1 MRIFNIERI
10 DFYDDLV
17 SIYFSIYQFHFWI
30 NFSNDEYK
38 EKDNDGIS
46 LEMCARLEEY
56 FYDYDR
62 YEDYQEDFTLNE
74 LNALLNN
81 PVEIKI
87 AFRKQKIDKLILII
101 NNKLNLSQF
110 KN

>member
-1 MRIFNIERI
+1 ME
-10 DFYDDLV
+10 
-17 SIYFSIYQFHFWI
+17 
-30 NFSNDEYK
+30 FSNDEYK
-38 EKDNDGIS
+38 EMDNYEIS

-62 YEDYQEDFTLNE
+62 YEDYQEDFTLDE
-74 LNALLNN
+74 LNALINN
-81 PVEIKI
+81 PNELKI
-87 AFRKQKIDKLILII
+87 AIRKLKIDKLILII